1 MEIIYKI
8 SHIFLLTKD
17 SFPLAH
23 FFWCYKTLENVENY
37 LYTRFSIEINEVNNM
52 WILISKIYLQAKH
65 VKYMYIACEDLLRC
79 KNNTY
84 NLTCDYYLLHI

>member
-1 MEIIYKI
+1 MLQNTRKCRKLSLHKVFHRNKRSEQHVNTY
-8 SHIFLLTKD
+8 FKD
-17 SFPLAH
+17 LF
-23 FFWCYKTLENVENY
+23 T
-37 LYTRFSIEINEVNNM
+37 
-52 WILISKIYLQAKH
+52 AKH